1 MPPSVNLTRWFGKQ
15 RKRIVDLATRTRK
28 TAEATNERT
37 LLDRE
42 KVKALPTTID
52 KARGAARVAVQE
64 IMIEDG
70 SNTTTTTTLVTI
82 IMETQEAPTM
92 TIPAR
97 DGEGVPHE
105 AITRLIQS
113 TTAMAQPIATTVID
127 IHHSMIDITTTIA
140 WLVATAIE

>member
-15 RKRIVDLATRTRK
+15 RKRIVDLAMRTRI

-37 LLDRE
+37 LRDRE
-42 KVKALPTTID
+42 KAKVLPTTID
-52 KARGAARVAVQE
+52 KARGVVRVAVQE
-64 IMIEDG
+64 TMIEDG
-70 SNTTTTTTLVTI
+70 SNTTTTTQVTT
-82 IMETQEAPTM
+82 IMETQEAPTT

-105 AITRLIQS
+105 EITRLIQS

-140 WLVATAIE
+140 WLVATVTE

>member
-1 MPPSVNLTRWFGKQ
+1 M
-15 RKRIVDLATRTRK
+15 
-28 TAEATNERT
+28 
-37 LLDRE
+37 
-42 KVKALPTTID
+42 
-52 KARGAARVAVQE
+52 AVQE

-97 DGEGVPHE
+97 DGEVVPHE
-105 AITRLIQS
+105 EITRLIQS

-127 IHHSMIDITTTIA
+127 IHHSMIDITTTIV